1 VHSPAAAL
9 AKKGNHPICGGGGIL
24 HSAALFALPA
34 AIGELPKLPIL
45 LRAHVTWPWQR
56 SSVGTVARAMLIE
69 GTMETVSKA
78 SLCVLV
84 FGAAIKVMAD
94 LVRRLRAASRGQALP
109 RQSLSRM

>member
-1 VHSPAAAL
+1 MAL
-9 AKKGNHPICGGGGIL
+9 AAVIVL
-24 HSAALFALPA
+24 
-34 AIGELPKLPIL
+34 
-45 LRAHVTWPWQR
+45 
-56 SSVGTVARAMLIE
+56 GTVAHAMLIE
-69 GTMETVSKA
+69 GTMEMVSKA

>member
-1 VHSPAAAL
+1 GSLGARLLSSSKVDWTLLPLGSSADHHQRPAVSWAFGTPEISLTNAV
-9 AKKGNHPICGGGGIL
+9 I
-24 HSAALFALPA
+24 
-34 AIGELPKLPIL
+34 
-45 LRAHVTWPWQR
+45 V
-56 SSVGTVARAMLIE
+56 VGTVAHAMLNE
-69 GTMETVSKA
+69 GTTETVSKA